1 MFFLSVL
8 LATAKPSS
16 DGFTLTAPIKWSS
29 QSVQQ
34 RQRNGWILL
43 KTYSFRSAT
52 GPESIEVSRGPLRG
66 LSIADDAYLE
76 VEGIKH
82 DMPDVEIEVDH
93 EQKMCGGTGWVLIYR
108 YFVSDKAERVYETL
122 VSTERGS
129 YRAVYAHPAAS
140 AADARAI
147 AALDSLCPQ

>member
-1 MFFLSVL
+1 M
-8 LATAKPSS
+8 
-16 DGFTLTAPIKWSS
+16 
-29 QSVQQ
+29 QQ
-34 RQRNGWILL
+34 KQRNGWILL
-43 KTYSFRSAT
+43 KTYSFRSTA
-52 GPESIEVSRGPLRG
+52 GPESIEISRGPLRG

-93 EQKMCGGTGWVLIYR
+93 EKMMCGGIGWVLMYQ
-108 YFVSDKAERVYETL
+108 YSGSDAAEQVYETL

-140 AADARAI
+140 APDARAI
-147 AALDSLCPQ
+147 AALNSLCPH